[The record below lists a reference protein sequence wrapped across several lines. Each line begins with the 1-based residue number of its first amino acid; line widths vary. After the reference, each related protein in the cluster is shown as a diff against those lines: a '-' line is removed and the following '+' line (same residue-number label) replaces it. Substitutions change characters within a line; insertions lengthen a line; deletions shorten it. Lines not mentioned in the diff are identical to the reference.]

1 MGIELERQKRG
12 RVRVARRNPRS
23 SNVYLN
29 LTHHLYKFLARR
41 TNSNFN
47 KVVSK
52 RLAASRMH
60 RPPLSLGR
68 VIRATKKRPNDTV
81 VCVGTVTDDVRFLN
95 VPPIKLCALRVTEGA
110 RRKILKNGGEVL
122 TFDQLAL
129 RSPLGKNTY
138 LLRGPTKARNA
149 LRFFN
154 GAPRVRSE
162 GRKFERGKHH
172 KTVDRKRL
180 RKKW

>member
-1 MGIELERQKRG
+1 
-12 RVRVARRNPRS
+12 
-23 SNVYLN
+23 VYLN

-52 RLAASRMH
+52 RLAASRIN

-68 VIRATKKRPNDTV
+68 VIRAAKVRPNDTV
-81 VCVGTVTDDVRFLN
+81 VCVGTVTDDVRFLKI
-95 VPPIKLCALRVTEGA
+95 PKIKLCALRVTEPA
-110 RRKILKNGGEVL
+110 RRKILKNGGQLL

-129 RSPLGKNTY
+129 HNPLGKNTY
-138 LLRGPTKARNA
+138 LLRGATKARQA

-162 GRKFERGKHH
+162 GRKFERAKHH
-172 KTVDRKRL
+172 KTVDRQRL